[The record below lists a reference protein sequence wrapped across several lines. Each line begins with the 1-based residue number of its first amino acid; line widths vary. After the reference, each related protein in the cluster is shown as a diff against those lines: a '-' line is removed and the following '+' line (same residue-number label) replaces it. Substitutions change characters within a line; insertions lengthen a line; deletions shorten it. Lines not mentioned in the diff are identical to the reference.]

1 MFIRKTQSGAS
12 HQLFDSSRH
21 QHLASPGQRSHSG
34 TNVNGNATDVV
45 AHHFALAGMQPCT
58 NVDPEWAYFLR
69 NRAGATNTA
78 RRAIES
84 RKNAVPRCLDLM
96 AAKASEIATDRGV
109 MFVEEI
115 MPAAIAKRGSFLGRA
130 NDVSKQNGGE
140 NPVHRDWRPRT
151 GQKLLDGISDLHGVV
166 ADEWYVVFSRKLDIA
181 RAGNV
186 LG

>member
-1 MFIRKTQSGAS
+1 MPPT
-12 HQLFDSSRH
+12 SS
-21 QHLASPGQRSHSG
+21 PIISHSPVCSPARTSIPSG
-34 TNVNGNATDVV
+34 V
-45 AHHFALAGMQPCT
+45 
-58 NVDPEWAYFLR
+58 FLR

-151 GQKLLDGISDLHGVV
+151 G
-166 ADEWYVVFSRKLDIA
+166 
-181 RAGNV
+181 
-186 LG
+186 